1 MLTFN
6 QFEVGDIV
14 KIKRTPSQSNPF
26 KSEGRELYKIADIC
40 GNEIKLDWELEAYS
54 IKEISPIIIDRKE
67 DSIIHLN
74 HKKSAHSFI
83 LAGMQEPRESNL
95 REYYLDTAH
104 KLGWVKLLI
113 YSMLIKYSVICR
125 TISTVTPW
133 SLMLKKFFDENY

>member
-1 MLTFN
+1 MLTFK

-54 IKEISPIIIDRKE
+54 IKEISPIIIDQKE

-74 HKKSAHSFI
+74 HKKSAHSYI
-83 LAGMQEPRESNL
+83 LAGMQELRESSL
-95 REYYLDTAH
+95 REYYLDTAQ
-104 KLGWVKLLI
+104 KLGWDKLLE
-113 YSMLIKYSVICR
+113 LIRAKDILYVNQVQR
-125 TISTVTPW
+125 YLHNYFNGYT
-133 SLMLKKFFDENY
+133 LEFDV

>member
-74 HKKSAHSFI
+74 QKKSAHSFI

-104 KLGWVKLLI
+104 KLGWVKLLE
-113 YSMLIKYSVICR
+113 LIRAKDILYVNQVQR
-125 TISTVTPW
+125 YLQNYFNGYT
-133 SLMLKKFFDENY
+133 LEFDA

>member
-104 KLGWVKLLI
+104 KLGWVKLLE
-113 YSMLIKYSVICR
+113 LIRAKDILYVNQVQR
-125 TISTVTPW
+125 YLQNYFNGYT
-133 SLMLKKFFDENY
+133 LEFDA

>member
-54 IKEISPIIIDRKE
+54 IKEISPIIIDQKE

-104 KLGWVKLLI
+104 KLGWVKLLE
-113 YSMLIKYSVICR
+113 LIRAKDILYVNQVQR
-125 TISTVTPW
+125 YLQNYFNGYT
-133 SLMLKKFFDENY
+133 LEFDA

>member
-1 MLTFN
+1 MLTFK

-54 IKEISPIIIDRKE
+54 IKEISPIIIDQKE

-83 LAGMQEPRESNL
+83 LAGMQEPKESNQ

-104 KLGWVKLLI
+104 KLGWVKLLE
-113 YSMLIKYSVICR
+113 LIRAKDILYVNQVQR
-125 TISTVTPW
+125 YLQNYFNGYT
-133 SLMLKKFFDENY
+133 LEFDA